1 MALVRTSR
9 RGGWYVL
16 TVLFALAGIFAGLG
30 SGQTADNRD
39 PATQKSEEPVV
50 ALGPGITPPRVI
62 HQVSPDVNS
71 GAGGFRVSG
80 VVVIELVV
88 SSRGLPREVHVAK
101 PLDKDLDKS
110 AIMAVEQWRFQPA
123 MRSDSPVAVRIT
135 IEIRFRDL

>member
-1 MALVRTSR
+1 MAPVETRR
-9 RGGWYVL
+9 RGGWIVL
-16 TVLFALAGIFAGLG
+16 TVLLAIAWIFAGQG
-30 SGQTADNRD
+30 SGQTPDDQD
-39 PATQKSEEPVV
+39 PATRKSDEPVV

-88 SSRGLPREVHVAK
+88 SSQGLPREVHVAR

-110 AIMAVEQWRFQPA
+110 AITAVEQWRFQPA
-123 MRSDSPVAVRIT
+123 MRADSPVAVRIT